1 MAESNVEVNVQ
12 NENNNM
18 LQFSNIVGKLR
29 SFNGKNNFKN
39 FINQFNMRSKL
50 ENWGEDIKV
59 NILRCLCIDSAQTYL
74 NAYPETE
81 EFNFDELVAFLSKRF
96 DIKISK
102 QEAYS
107 RFTCLKQGH
116 LNIRD
121 YANKIDE
128 ISESV
133 MQVLTEFEDAEN
145 RDQFLIS
152 VFR

>member
-1 MAESNVEVNVQ
+1 MAESNVENNAQ
-12 NENNNM
+12 NENVNI

-29 SFNGKNNFKN
+29 SFNGKSNFKN
-39 FINQFNMRSKL
+39 FIIQFKLRSKL

-74 NAYPETE
+74 NAHPETE

-96 DIKISK
+96 VIKISK

-133 MQVLTEFEDAEN
+133 MQVLTEFEDVEIEISFS
-145 RDQFLIS
+145 FLYL
-152 VFR
+152 